1 MQLKTDDNGF
11 RYFESLEAVK
21 PEFTPIPVRNLLQFY
36 TLQGKKSILCKDNLC
51 PIPDLSYLVKAK
63 DDLYYLKDFRNYDL
77 DTLYF
82 YYDDTH
88 GLTDEA
94 VEALRMYVYDNNVWL
109 LFTPEMV
116 DSTKVMLARVY
127 KAQFGQEGT
136 IKLRLYL
143 EILEQNLRLEAY
155 KRLGQL
161 IGYKT
166 VQKQFEDTINNLWRE
181 AIK

>member
-11 RYFESLEAVK
+11 RYFSTVEAVK

-36 TLQGKKSILCKDNLC
+36 CLSGKKTILAKENLV

-63 DDLYYLKDFRNYDL
+63 DDLYYLKDFRNYDV

-82 YYDDTH
+82 YYDDVN
-88 GLTDEA
+88 GQPDEA
-94 VEALRMYVYDNNVWL
+94 VEALRRYVYDNNVWL

-116 DSTKVMLARVY
+116 NDTKTMLSRVY
-127 KAQFGQEGT
+127 KAQFGREGT
-136 IKLRLYL
+136 LTFRLYL
-143 EILEQNLRLEAY
+143 EILQESLRLEAY
-155 KRLGQL
+155 KKLGQL
-161 IGYKT
+161 TGYKT
-166 VQKQFEDTINNLWRE
+166 MQKQFEDTINNLWRE